1 MKTWLKTT
9 LITGVLCCAVGA
21 VLTAAGML
29 TGGKQYVQ
37 AADINTLR
45 GDARKTDSDSLAVLN
60 KQKISGVQ
68 ALDLA
73 LDNLDLKIVPSD
85 DDCCYLSYRIAA
97 TGGEAP
103 LTYTVQD
110 GTLHLKENDAV
121 QPQVHIDVDFLTDF
135 LTLGRLPEDDD
146 NAQTVILSVPKS
158 QLKQLDIRSSYGDIS
173 MRGISAARGSIRCE
187 NGGIELEHCQL
198 SNVKL
203 NNDYGDVEMDH
214 CTVDTADISLS
225 NGEFDAESTVFS
237 GKNTLTNDYGDISM
251 DHCTVDTAA
260 VQLSNGSFDAQETAF
275 SGENSITS
283 SYGDVSVSDTLANL
297 QALTIQ
303 ASTAYGE
310 ISVPDGLRAQIRQTT
325 DDDLT
330 DYCHSGTG
338 GSLRVQADNG
348 NIELSDD

>member
-146 NAQTVILSVPKS
+146 TQTVILSVPKS

-173 MRGISAARGSIRCE
+173 MRGIAAARGSIHCD
-187 NGGIELEHCQL
+187 NGDISLNNCQL
-198 SNVKL
+198 SQFTL
-203 NNDYGDVEMDH
+203 NNDYGDIDLER
-214 CTVDTADISLS
+214 CTL
-225 NGEFDAESTVFS
+225 
-237 GKNTLTNDYGDISM
+237 
-251 DHCTVDTAA
+251 DTAA
-260 VQLSNGSFDAQETAF
+260 VQLSNGGFDAQETAF
-275 SGENSITS
+275 FGENSITS

-310 ISVPDGLRAQIRQTT
+310 ISVPDGLRSQIRQTT
-325 DDDLT
+325 DDELT

-348 NIELSDD
+348 DIELSDD

>member
-1 MKTWLKTT
+1 MKTWLKTA
-9 LITGVLCCAVGA
+9 LISGVLCCAVGA
-21 VLTAAGML
+21 VLAAAGML

-45 GDARKTDSDSLAVLN
+45 GDARRADSDSLAVLN

-68 ALDLA
+68 ALNLS

-97 TGGEAP
+97 NKGEKP

-146 NAQTVILSVPKS
+146 TQTVILSVPKS

-173 MRGISAARGSIRCE
+173 MRGISAASGSIRCD
-187 NGGIELEHCQL
+187 NGDISLNNCQL
-198 SNVKL
+198 SQFTL
-203 NNDYGDVEMDH
+203 NNDYGDIDLER
-214 CTVDTADISLS
+214 CTL
-225 NGEFDAESTVFS
+225 
-237 GKNTLTNDYGDISM
+237 
-251 DHCTVDTAA
+251 DTAA
-260 VQLSNGSFDAQETAF
+260 VQLSNGGFDAQETAF

-310 ISVPDGLRAQIRQTT
+310 ISVPDELRAQIRQTT
-325 DDDLT
+325 DDELT

-348 NIELSDD
+348 DIELSDD

>member
-203 NNDYGDVEMDH
+203 
-214 CTVDTADISLS
+214 S
-225 NGEFDAESTVFS
+225 
-237 GKNTLTNDYGDISM
+237 NDYGDI
-251 DHCTVDTAA
+251 DLEQCTLDTAA
-260 VQLSNGSFDAQETAF
+260 VQLSNGGFDAQETAF

-303 ASTAYGE
+303 ANTAYGE

-325 DDDLT
+325 DDELT

-348 NIELSDD
+348 DIELSDD

>member
-1 MKTWLKTT
+1 MKTWLKTA
-9 LITGVLCCAVGA
+9 LISGVLCCAVGA
-21 VLTAAGML
+21 VLAAAGML

-45 GDARKTDSDSLAVLN
+45 GDARKADSDSLAVLD
-60 KQKISGVQ
+60 KQKISNVQ
-68 ALDLA
+68 AVDIA

-97 TGGEAP
+97 NKGEAP

-110 GTLHLKENDAV
+110 GMLHLKENDAV

-146 NAQTVILSVPKS
+146 TQTVILSVPKS
-158 QLKQLDIRSSYGDIS
+158 QLKQLDICSSYGDIS
-173 MRGISAARGSIRCE
+173 MRGISAASGSIRCD
-187 NGGIELEHCQL
+187 NGDISLKNCQL
-198 SNVKL
+198 SQFTL
-203 NNDYGDVEMDH
+203 NNDYGDIDLER
-214 CTVDTADISLS
+214 CTL
-225 NGEFDAESTVFS
+225 
-237 GKNTLTNDYGDISM
+237 
-251 DHCTVDTAA
+251 DTAA
-260 VQLSNGSFDAQETAF
+260 VQLSNGGFDAQETAF

-348 NIELSDD
+348 DIELSDD

>member
-1 MKTWLKTT
+1 MKTWLKTA
-9 LITGVLCCAVGA
+9 LLSGVLCCAVGT

-29 TGGKQYVQ
+29 TSGKQYVQ

-60 KQKISGVQ
+60 KPKISGVQ

-103 LTYTVQD
+103 LTYTVQN

-135 LTLGRLPEDDD
+135 LTFGRLPEDDND
-146 NAQTVILSVPKS
+146 AQTVILSVPKS

-173 MRGISAARGSIRCE
+173 MRGISAARGSIHCD
-187 NGGIELEHCQL
+187 NGDISLKNCRLSQL
-198 SNVKL
+198 TL
-203 NNDYGDVEMDH
+203 NNDYGDIDLER
-214 CTVDTADISLS
+214 CTL
-225 NGEFDAESTVFS
+225 
-237 GKNTLTNDYGDISM
+237 
-251 DHCTVDTAA
+251 DTAA
-260 VQLSNGSFDAQETAF
+260 VQLSNGGFDAQETAF

-283 SYGDVSVSDTLANL
+283 SYGDISVSDTLANL

-303 ASTAYGE
+303 ASTTYGE

-325 DDDLT
+325 DDELT

-348 NIELSDD
+348 DIELSDD

>member
-1 MKTWLKTT
+1 MKTWLKTA
-9 LITGVLCCAVGA
+9 LISGVLCCAVGA

-45 GDARKTDSDSLAVLN
+45 GDARKADSDSLAVLD

-68 ALDLA
+68 ALNLA

-97 TGGEAP
+97 NKGEAP

-146 NAQTVILSVPKS
+146 TQTVILSVPKS

-173 MRGISAARGSIRCE
+173 MRGISAASGSIRCD
-187 NGGIELEHCQL
+187 NGDISLNNCQL
-198 SNVKL
+198 SQFTL
-203 NNDYGDVEMDH
+203 NNDYGDIDLER
-214 CTVDTADISLS
+214 CTL
-225 NGEFDAESTVFS
+225 
-237 GKNTLTNDYGDISM
+237 
-251 DHCTVDTAA
+251 DTAA
-260 VQLSNGSFDAQETAF
+260 VQLSNGGFDAQETAF

-297 QALTIQ
+297 HALTIQ

-310 ISVPDGLRAQIRQTT
+310 ISVPDELRAQIRQTT
-325 DDDLT
+325 DDELT

-348 NIELSDD
+348 DIELSDD

>member
-73 LDNLDLKIVPSD
+73 LDNLDLKIVPSAD
-85 DDCCYLSYRIAA
+85 DSCYLSYRIAA

-187 NGGIELEHCQL
+187 NGDISLKNCQL
-198 SNVKL
+198 SQFTL
-203 NNDYGDVEMDH
+203 NNDYGDIDLER
-214 CTVDTADISLS
+214 CTL
-225 NGEFDAESTVFS
+225 
-237 GKNTLTNDYGDISM
+237 
-251 DHCTVDTAA
+251 DTAA
-260 VQLSNGSFDAQETAF
+260 VQLSNGGFDAQETAF

-325 DDDLT
+325 DDELT

-348 NIELSDD
+348 DIELSDD

>member
-1 MKTWLKTT
+1 MKTWLKTA
-9 LITGVLCCAVGA
+9 LISGVLCCAVGA

-29 TGGKQYVQ
+29 TDGKQYVQ
-37 AADINTLR
+37 TADINTLR
-45 GDARKTDSDSLAVLN
+45 GDARKADSDSLAVLD
-60 KQKISGVQ
+60 KQKISNVQ

-73 LDNLDLKIVPSD
+73 LDTLDLKIVPSD

-135 LTLGRLPEDDD
+135 LTLGKLPEDDD
-146 NAQTVILSVPKS
+146 TQTVILSVPKS
-158 QLKQLDIRSSYGDIS
+158 QLKQLRIRVSYGDISMRGIAAARGSIHCENGDISLNNCQLSQLTLNNDYGDIS

-187 NGGIELEHCQL
+187 NGDISLKNCQL
-198 SNVKL
+198 SQLKL
-203 NNDYGDVEMDH
+203 NNDYGDIDLER
-214 CTVDTADISLS
+214 CTLDTADISLY
-225 NGEFDAESTVFS
+225 NGE
-237 GKNTLTNDYGDISM
+237 
-251 DHCTVDTAA
+251 
-260 VQLSNGSFDAQETAF
+260 FDAQETAF

-325 DDDLT
+325 DDELT

-338 GSLRVQADNG
+338 GSLRVQADDG
-348 NIELSDD
+348 DIKLSDD

>member
-1 MKTWLKTT
+1 MKTWLKTA
-9 LITGVLCCAVGA
+9 LISGVLCCAVGA
-21 VLTAAGML
+21 VLAAAGML

-45 GDARKTDSDSLAVLN
+45 GDARKADSDSLAVLD
-60 KQKISGVQ
+60 KQKISNVQ

-97 TGGEAP
+97 NKGEAP
-103 LTYTVQD
+103 LTYTVQN

-121 QPQVHIDVDFLTDF
+121 PQVHIDVDFLTDF

-146 NAQTVILSVPKS
+146 TQTVILSVPKS

-173 MRGISAARGSIRCE
+173 MRGISAARGSIRCD
-187 NGGIELEHCQL
+187 NGDISLKNCQL
-198 SNVKL
+198 SQFTL
-203 NNDYGDVEMDH
+203 NNDYGDIDLER
-214 CTVDTADISLS
+214 CTL
-225 NGEFDAESTVFS
+225 
-237 GKNTLTNDYGDISM
+237 
-251 DHCTVDTAA
+251 DTAA
-260 VQLSNGSFDAQETAF
+260 VQLSNGGFDAQETAF

-310 ISVPDGLRAQIRQTT
+310 ISVPDELRAQIRQST

-348 NIELSDD
+348 DIELSDD

>member
-1 MKTWLKTT
+1 MKTWLKTA
-9 LITGVLCCAVGA
+9 LISGVLCCAVGA

-37 AADINTLR
+37 TADINTLR
-45 GDARKTDSDSLAVLN
+45 GDARKADSDSLAVLD
-60 KQKISGVQ
+60 KQKISNVQ

-73 LDNLDLKIVPSD
+73 LDTLDLKIVPSD

-146 NAQTVILSVPKS
+146 TQTVILSVPKS
-158 QLKQLDIRSSYGDIS
+158 QLKQLRIRVSYGDIS
-173 MRGISAARGSIRCE
+173 MRGIAASRGSIHCDNGDISLNNCQLSQLTLNNDYGDISMRGIAAARGSIRCE
-187 NGGIELEHCQL
+187 NGDISLKNCRLSQL
-198 SNVKL
+198 TL
-203 NNDYGDVEMDH
+203 NNDYGDIDLER
-214 CTVDTADISLS
+214 CTL
-225 NGEFDAESTVFS
+225 
-237 GKNTLTNDYGDISM
+237 
-251 DHCTVDTAA
+251 DTAA
-260 VQLSNGSFDAQETAF
+260 VQLSNGGFDAQETAF

-325 DDDLT
+325 DDELT

-348 NIELSDD
+348 DIELSDD

>member
-1 MKTWLKTT
+1 MKTWLKTA
-9 LITGVLCCAVGA
+9 LISGVLCCAVGA
-21 VLTAAGML
+21 VFTAAGML

-45 GDARKTDSDSLAVLN
+45 GDARKADSDSLAVLD

-68 ALDLA
+68 ALNLA

-97 TGGEAP
+97 NKGEAP

-135 LTLGRLPEDDD
+135 LTLGRLPKDDD
-146 NAQTVILSVPKS
+146 TQTVILSVPKS

-173 MRGISAARGSIRCE
+173 MRGISAASGSIRCD
-187 NGGIELEHCQL
+187 NGDISLNNCRL
-198 SNVKL
+198 SQFTL
-203 NNDYGDVEMDH
+203 NNDYGDIDLER
-214 CTVDTADISLS
+214 CTL
-225 NGEFDAESTVFS
+225 
-237 GKNTLTNDYGDISM
+237 
-251 DHCTVDTAA
+251 DTAA
-260 VQLSNGSFDAQETAF
+260 VQLSNGEFDAQETAF

-310 ISVPDGLRAQIRQTT
+310 ISVPDELRAQIRQTT

-348 NIELSDD
+348 DIELSDD

>member
-21 VLTAAGML
+21 VFTAAGML

-45 GDARKTDSDSLAVLN
+45 GDARKADSDSLAVLD
-60 KQKISGVQ
+60 KQKISNVQ

-73 LDNLDLKIVPSD
+73 LDTLDLKIVPSD

-121 QPQVHIDVDFLTDF
+121 QPQVYIDVDFLTDF

-146 NAQTVILSVPKS
+146 TQTVILSVPKS
-158 QLKQLDIRSSYGDIS
+158 QLKQLRIRVSYGDIS
-173 MRGISAARGSIRCE
+173 MRGIAAARGSIHCE
-187 NGGIELEHCQL
+187 NGDISLKNCRL
-198 SNVKL
+198 SQFTL
-203 NNDYGDVEMDH
+203 NNDYGDIDLER
-214 CTVDTADISLS
+214 CTL
-225 NGEFDAESTVFS
+225 
-237 GKNTLTNDYGDISM
+237 
-251 DHCTVDTAA
+251 DTAA
-260 VQLSNGSFDAQETAF
+260 VQLSNGGFDAQKTAF

-325 DDDLT
+325 DDELT

-348 NIELSDD
+348 DIELSDD

>member
-1 MKTWLKTT
+1 MKTWLKTA
-9 LITGVLCCAVGA
+9 LLSGVLCCAVGT

-97 TGGEAP
+97 TDGEAP

-121 QPQVHIDVDFLTDF
+121 QPQVHIDVDFLMDF
-135 LTLGRLPEDDD
+135 LTFGRLPEDDND
-146 NAQTVILSVPKS
+146 AQTVILSVPKS
-158 QLKQLDIRSSYGDIS
+158 QLKQLDICSSYGDIS
-173 MRGISAARGSIRCE
+173 MRGISAARGSIRCD
-187 NGGIELEHCQL
+187 NGDISLNNCQL
-198 SNVKL
+198 SQLTL
-203 NNDYGDVEMDH
+203 NNDYGDIDLER
-214 CTVDTADISLS
+214 CTL
-225 NGEFDAESTVFS
+225 
-237 GKNTLTNDYGDISM
+237 
-251 DHCTVDTAA
+251 DTAA
-260 VQLSNGSFDAQETAF
+260 VQLSNGGFDAQETAF

-303 ASTAYGE
+303 ASTTYGE
-310 ISVPDGLRAQIRQTT
+310 ISVPDGLRAQIWQTT
-325 DDDLT
+325 DDELT

-348 NIELSDD
+348 DIELSDD

>member
-1 MKTWLKTT
+1 MKTWLKTA
-9 LITGVLCCAVGA
+9 LISGVLCCAVGA
-21 VLTAAGML
+21 VLAAAGML

-45 GDARKTDSDSLAVLN
+45 GDARKADSDSLAVLD

-68 ALDLA
+68 ALNLS

-103 LTYTVQD
+103 LTYTVQN

-146 NAQTVILSVPKS
+146 TQTVILSVPKS

-173 MRGISAARGSIRCE
+173 MRGISAASGSIRCD
-187 NGGIELEHCQL
+187 NGDISLKNCQL
-198 SNVKL
+198 SQFTL
-203 NNDYGDVEMDH
+203 NNDYGDIDLER
-214 CTVDTADISLS
+214 CTL
-225 NGEFDAESTVFS
+225 
-237 GKNTLTNDYGDISM
+237 
-251 DHCTVDTAA
+251 DTAA
-260 VQLSNGSFDAQETAF
+260 VQLSNGGFDAQKTAF

-283 SYGDVSVSDTLANL
+283 SYGDISVSDTLANL

-325 DDDLT
+325 DDELT

-338 GSLRVQADNG
+338 GSLRVQADDG
-348 NIELSDD
+348 DIEISDD

>member
-1 MKTWLKTT
+1 MKTWLKTA
-9 LITGVLCCAVGA
+9 LLSGVLCCAVGT

-45 GDARKTDSDSLAVLN
+45 GDARKTDSDSPAVLN

-97 TGGEAP
+97 TDGETP
-103 LTYTVQD
+103 LTYTVQN

-135 LTLGRLPEDDD
+135 LTLGRLPEDDND
-146 NAQTVILSVPKS
+146 AQTVILSVPKS

-173 MRGISAARGSIRCE
+173 MRGISVARGSIHCD
-187 NGGIELEHCQL
+187 NGDISLNNCQL
-198 SNVKL
+198 SQLTL
-203 NNDYGDVEMDH
+203 NNDYGDIDLER
-214 CTVDTADISLS
+214 CTL
-225 NGEFDAESTVFS
+225 
-237 GKNTLTNDYGDISM
+237 
-251 DHCTVDTAA
+251 DTAA
-260 VQLSNGSFDAQETAF
+260 VQLSNGGFDAQETAF

-348 NIELSDD
+348 DIELSDD

>member
-1 MKTWLKTT
+1 MKTWLKTA
-9 LITGVLCCAVGA
+9 LISGVLCCAVGA
-21 VLTAAGML
+21 VLAAAGML

-45 GDARKTDSDSLAVLN
+45 GDARKADSDSLAVLD

-68 ALDLA
+68 AVDLA
-73 LDNLDLKIVPSD
+73 LDNLNLKIVPSD

-97 TGGEAP
+97 NKGEAP
-103 LTYTVQD
+103 LTYTVQN

-146 NAQTVILSVPKS
+146 TQTVILSVPKS

-173 MRGISAARGSIRCE
+173 MRGISAASGSIRCD
-187 NGGIELEHCQL
+187 NGDISLKNCQL
-198 SNVKL
+198 SQFTL
-203 NNDYGDVEMDH
+203 NNDYGDIDLER
-214 CTVDTADISLS
+214 CAL
-225 NGEFDAESTVFS
+225 
-237 GKNTLTNDYGDISM
+237 
-251 DHCTVDTAA
+251 DTAA
-260 VQLSNGSFDAQETAF
+260 VQLSNGGFDAQETVF

-310 ISVPDGLRAQIRQTT
+310 ISVPDELRAQIRQTT
-325 DDDLT
+325 DDELT

-348 NIELSDD
+348 DIELSDD

>member
-1 MKTWLKTT
+1 MKTWLKTA
-9 LITGVLCCAVGA
+9 LISGVLCCAVGA
-21 VLTAAGML
+21 VLAAAGMF

-45 GDARKTDSDSLAVLN
+45 GDARKADSDSLAVLD
-60 KQKISGVQ
+60 KQKISHVQ
-68 ALDLA
+68 AVDIA
-73 LDNLDLKIVPSD
+73 LDNLDLKIVPSN

-97 TGGEAP
+97 NKGEAP
-103 LTYTVQD
+103 LTYTVQN

-146 NAQTVILSVPKS
+146 DAQTVILSVPKS

-173 MRGISAARGSIRCE
+173 MRGISAASGSIRCD
-187 NGGIELEHCQL
+187 NGDISLNNCRL
-198 SNVKL
+198 SQFTL
-203 NNDYGDVEMDH
+203 NNDYGDIDLER
-214 CTVDTADISLS
+214 CTL
-225 NGEFDAESTVFS
+225 
-237 GKNTLTNDYGDISM
+237 
-251 DHCTVDTAA
+251 DTAA
-260 VQLSNGSFDAQETAF
+260 VQLSNGEFDAQETAF

-310 ISVPDGLRAQIRQTT
+310 ISVPDELRAQIRQTT
-325 DDDLT
+325 DDELT

-348 NIELSDD
+348 DIELSDD

>member
-1 MKTWLKTT
+1 MKTWLKTA
-9 LITGVLCCAVGA
+9 LISGVLCCAVGA
-21 VLTAAGML
+21 VFTAAGML

-45 GDARKTDSDSLAVLN
+45 GDARKADSDSLAVLD
-60 KQKISGVQ
+60 KQKISNVQ
-68 ALDLA
+68 AVDIA

-97 TGGEAP
+97 NKGEAP
-103 LTYTVQD
+103 LTYTVQN

-146 NAQTVILSVPKS
+146 TQTVILSVPKS

-173 MRGISAARGSIRCE
+173 MRGISAASGSICCD
-187 NGGIELEHCQL
+187 NGDISLNNCQL
-198 SNVKL
+198 SQFTL
-203 NNDYGDVEMDH
+203 NNDYGDIDLER
-214 CTVDTADISLS
+214 CTL
-225 NGEFDAESTVFS
+225 
-237 GKNTLTNDYGDISM
+237 
-251 DHCTVDTAA
+251 DTAA
-260 VQLSNGSFDAQETAF
+260 VQLSNGGFDAQETAF

-310 ISVPDGLRAQIRQTT
+310 ISVPDELRAQIRQST

-348 NIELSDD
+348 DIELSDD

>member
-1 MKTWLKTT
+1 MKTWLKTA
-9 LITGVLCCAVGA
+9 LLSGVLCCAVGT

-103 LTYTVQD
+103 LTYTVQN

-135 LTLGRLPEDDD
+135 LTFGRLPEDDND
-146 NAQTVILSVPKS
+146 AQTVILSVPKS

-173 MRGISAARGSIRCE
+173 MRGISAVHGSIRCE
-187 NGGIELEHCQL
+187 NGDISLNSCRLSQL
-198 SNVKL
+198 TL
-203 NNDYGDVEMDH
+203 NNDYGDIDLER
-214 CTVDTADISLS
+214 CTL
-225 NGEFDAESTVFS
+225 
-237 GKNTLTNDYGDISM
+237 
-251 DHCTVDTAA
+251 DTAA
-260 VQLSNGSFDAQETAF
+260 VQLSNGGFDAQETAF

-303 ASTAYGE
+303 ASTTYGE

-325 DDDLT
+325 DDELT

-348 NIELSDD
+348 DIELSDD

>member
-1 MKTWLKTT
+1 MKTWLKTA
-9 LITGVLCCAVGA
+9 LISGVLCCAVGA

-45 GDARKTDSDSLAVLN
+45 GDARKADSDSLAVLD
-60 KQKISGVQ
+60 KQKISNVQ
-68 ALDLA
+68 AVDIA
-73 LDNLDLKIVPSD
+73 LDNLDLKIMPSD

-97 TGGEAP
+97 NKGEKP
-103 LTYTVQD
+103 LTYTVQN

-146 NAQTVILSVPKS
+146 TQTVILSVPKS
-158 QLKQLDIRSSYGDIS
+158 QLKQLDICSSYGDIS
-173 MRGISAARGSIRCE
+173 MRGISAARGSIRCD
-187 NGGIELEHCQL
+187 NGDISLKNCQL
-198 SNVKL
+198 SQFTL
-203 NNDYGDVEMDH
+203 NNDYGDIDLER
-214 CTVDTADISLS
+214 CTL
-225 NGEFDAESTVFS
+225 
-237 GKNTLTNDYGDISM
+237 
-251 DHCTVDTAA
+251 DTAA
-260 VQLSNGSFDAQETAF
+260 VQLSNGGFDAQETAF

-310 ISVPDGLRAQIRQTT
+310 ISVPDELRAQIRQTT

-348 NIELSDD
+348 DIELSDD

>member
-1 MKTWLKTT
+1 MKTWLKTA
-9 LITGVLCCAVGA
+9 LISGVLCCAVGA
-21 VLTAAGML
+21 VLTSAGML

-45 GDARKTDSDSLAVLN
+45 GDARKADSDSLAVLD

-68 ALDLA
+68 ALDLS

-97 TGGEAP
+97 NKGEKP
-103 LTYTVQD
+103 LTYTVQN

-146 NAQTVILSVPKS
+146 TQTVILSVPKS

-173 MRGISAARGSIRCE
+173 MRGISAAHGSIRCD
-187 NGGIELEHCQL
+187 NGDISLNNCQL
-198 SNVKL
+198 SQFTL
-203 NNDYGDVEMDH
+203 NNDYGDIDLER
-214 CTVDTADISLS
+214 CTL
-225 NGEFDAESTVFS
+225 
-237 GKNTLTNDYGDISM
+237 
-251 DHCTVDTAA
+251 DTAA
-260 VQLSNGSFDAQETAF
+260 VQLSNGGFDAQETAF

-283 SYGDVSVSDTLANL
+283 SYGDISVSDTLANL

-303 ASTAYGE
+303 ASTAC
-310 ISVPDGLRAQIRQTT
+310 RRTT
-325 DDDLT
+325 ETLNFPMT
-330 DYCHSGTG
+330 D
-338 GSLRVQADNG
+338 
-348 NIELSDD
+348 

>member
-1 MKTWLKTT
+1 MKTWLKTA
-9 LITGVLCCAVGA
+9 LISGVLCCAVGA

-45 GDARKTDSDSLAVLN
+45 GDARKADSDSLAVLD

-97 TGGEAP
+97 NKGEAP
-103 LTYTVQD
+103 LTYTVQN

-146 NAQTVILSVPKS
+146 TQTVILSVPKS

-173 MRGISAARGSIRCE
+173 MRGISAASGSIRCD
-187 NGGIELEHCQL
+187 NGDISLKNCQL
-198 SNVKL
+198 SQFTL
-203 NNDYGDVEMDH
+203 NNDYGDIDLER
-214 CTVDTADISLS
+214 CTL
-225 NGEFDAESTVFS
+225 
-237 GKNTLTNDYGDISM
+237 
-251 DHCTVDTAA
+251 DTAA
-260 VQLSNGSFDAQETAF
+260 VQLSNGGFDAQETAF

-325 DDDLT
+325 DDELT

-348 NIELSDD
+348 DIELSDD

>member
-1 MKTWLKTT
+1 MKTWLKTA
-9 LITGVLCCAVGA
+9 LLSGVLCCAVGT

-97 TGGEAP
+97 TDGETP
-103 LTYTVQD
+103 LTYTVQN

-135 LTLGRLPEDDD
+135 LTFGRLPEDDND
-146 NAQTVILSVPKS
+146 AQTVILSVPKS

-173 MRGISAARGSIRCE
+173 MRGISAARGSIHCD
-187 NGGIELEHCQL
+187 NGDISLNNCQL
-198 SNVKL
+198 SQLTL
-203 NNDYGDVEMDH
+203 NNDYGDIDLER
-214 CTVDTADISLS
+214 CTL
-225 NGEFDAESTVFS
+225 
-237 GKNTLTNDYGDISM
+237 
-251 DHCTVDTAA
+251 DTAA
-260 VQLSNGSFDAQETAF
+260 VQLSNGGFDAQETAF

-325 DDDLT
+325 DDELT

-348 NIELSDD
+348 DIELSAD

>member
-73 LDNLDLKIVPSD
+73 LDNLDLKIVPSAD
-85 DDCCYLSYRIAA
+85 DSCYLSYRIAA
-97 TGGEAP
+97 TGVEAP

-187 NGGIELEHCQL
+187 NGDISLKNCQL
-198 SNVKL
+198 SQLTL
-203 NNDYGDVEMDH
+203 NNDYGDIDLER
-214 CTVDTADISLS
+214 CTL
-225 NGEFDAESTVFS
+225 
-237 GKNTLTNDYGDISM
+237 
-251 DHCTVDTAA
+251 DTAA

-275 SGENSITS
+275 FGENSITS

-310 ISVPDGLRAQIRQTT
+310 VSVPDGLRSQIRQTT
-325 DDDLT
+325 DDELT

-348 NIELSDD
+348 DIELSDD

>member
-1 MKTWLKTT
+1 MKTWLKTA
-9 LITGVLCCAVGA
+9 LLSGVLCCAVGT

-29 TGGKQYVQ
+29 TSGKQYVQ

-103 LTYTVQD
+103 LTYTVQN

-135 LTLGRLPEDDD
+135 LTFGRLPEDDND
-146 NAQTVILSVPKS
+146 AQTVILSVPKS

-173 MRGISAARGSIRCE
+173 MRGISAARGSIHCD
-187 NGGIELEHCQL
+187 NGDISLKNCRLSQL
-198 SNVKL
+198 TL
-203 NNDYGDVEMDH
+203 NNDYGDIDLER
-214 CTVDTADISLS
+214 CTL
-225 NGEFDAESTVFS
+225 
-237 GKNTLTNDYGDISM
+237 
-251 DHCTVDTAA
+251 DTAA
-260 VQLSNGSFDAQETAF
+260 VQLSNGGFDAQETAF

-283 SYGDVSVSDTLANL
+283 SYGDISVSDTLANL

-303 ASTAYGE
+303 ASTTYGE

-325 DDDLT
+325 DDELT

-348 NIELSDD
+348 DIELSDD

>member
-1 MKTWLKTT
+1 MKTWLKTA
-9 LITGVLCCAVGA
+9 LISGVLCCAVGA

-45 GDARKTDSDSLAVLN
+45 GDARKADSDSLAVLD
-60 KQKISGVQ
+60 KQKISNVQ
-68 ALDLA
+68 ALDIA
-73 LDNLDLKIVPSD
+73 LDTLDLKIVPSD

-146 NAQTVILSVPKS
+146 TQTVILSVPKS
-158 QLKQLDIRSSYGDIS
+158 QLKQLRIRVSYGDIS

-187 NGGIELEHCQL
+187 NGDISLKNCRLSQL
-198 SNVKL
+198 TL
-203 NNDYGDVEMDH
+203 NNDYGDIDLER
-214 CTVDTADISLS
+214 CTLDTADISLY
-225 NGEFDAESTVFS
+225 NGE
-237 GKNTLTNDYGDISM
+237 
-251 DHCTVDTAA
+251 
-260 VQLSNGSFDAQETAF
+260 FDAQETAF

-283 SYGDVSVSDTLANL
+283 SYGDISVSDTLANL

-303 ASTAYGE
+303 ASTAYGK

-325 DDDLT
+325 DDELT

-338 GSLRVQADNG
+338 GSLRVQADDG
-348 NIELSDD
+348 DIELSDD

>member
-1 MKTWLKTT
+1 MKTWLKTA
-9 LITGVLCCAVGA
+9 LISGVLCCAVGA
-21 VLTAAGML
+21 VLAAAGML

-45 GDARKTDSDSLAVLN
+45 GDARKADSDSLAVLD
-60 KQKISGVQ
+60 KQKISDVQ
-68 ALDLA
+68 ALNLS

-97 TGGEAP
+97 NKGEAP

-146 NAQTVILSVPKS
+146 TQTVILSVPKS

-173 MRGISAARGSIRCE
+173 MRGISAASGSIRCD
-187 NGGIELEHCQL
+187 NGDISLNNCQL
-198 SNVKL
+198 SQFTL
-203 NNDYGDVEMDH
+203 NNDYGDIDLER
-214 CTVDTADISLS
+214 CTL
-225 NGEFDAESTVFS
+225 
-237 GKNTLTNDYGDISM
+237 
-251 DHCTVDTAA
+251 DTAA
-260 VQLSNGSFDAQETAF
+260 VQLSNGGFDAQKTAF

-310 ISVPDGLRAQIRQTT
+310 ISVPDELRAQIRQTT
-325 DDDLT
+325 DDELT

-348 NIELSDD
+348 DIELSDD

>member
-1 MKTWLKTT
+1 MKTWLKTA
-9 LITGVLCCAVGA
+9 LISGVLCCAVGA
-21 VLTAAGML
+21 VLFAAGTV
-29 TGGKQYVQ
+29 TGGKDYVQ
-37 AADINTLR
+37 RADLNTLS
-45 GDARKTDSDSLAVLN
+45 GSARKDDSNRIAVMN
-60 KQKISGVQ
+60 QQKLSDVD

-73 LDNLDLKIVPSD
+73 LDTLDLKIVPSAD
-85 DDCCYLSYRIAA
+85 DSCYLSYRIAA

-146 NAQTVILSVPKS
+146 TQTVILSVPKS
-158 QLKQLDIRSSYGDIS
+158 QLKQLRIHVSYGNIS

-187 NGGIELEHCQL
+187 NGDISLKNCRLSQL
-198 SNVKL
+198 TL
-203 NNDYGDVEMDH
+203 NNDYGDIDLER
-214 CTVDTADISLS
+214 CTLDTADISLY

-237 GKNTLTNDYGDISM
+237 GKNTLTNDYGDI
-251 DHCTVDTAA
+251 DLERCTVDTAA
-260 VQLSNGSFDAQETAF
+260 VQLSNGGFDAQETAF

-325 DDDLT
+325 DDELT

-348 NIELSDD
+348 DIELSDD

>member
-1 MKTWLKTT
+1 MKTWLKTA
-9 LITGVLCCAVGA
+9 LISGVLCCAVGA

-45 GDARKTDSDSLAVLN
+45 GDARKADSDSLAVLD

-68 ALDLA
+68 ALNLS

-97 TGGEAP
+97 NKGEAP
-103 LTYTVQD
+103 LTYTVQN

-146 NAQTVILSVPKS
+146 TQTVILSVPKS
-158 QLKQLDIRSSYGDIS
+158 QLRQLDICSSYGDIS
-173 MRGISAARGSIRCE
+173 MRGISAARGSIRCD
-187 NGGIELEHCQL
+187 NGDISLKNCQL
-198 SNVKL
+198 SQFTL
-203 NNDYGDVEMDH
+203 NNDYGDIDLER
-214 CTVDTADISLS
+214 CTL
-225 NGEFDAESTVFS
+225 
-237 GKNTLTNDYGDISM
+237 
-251 DHCTVDTAA
+251 DTAA
-260 VQLSNGSFDAQETAF
+260 VQLSNGGFDAQETAF

-325 DDDLT
+325 DDELT

-348 NIELSDD
+348 DIELSDD

>member
-1 MKTWLKTT
+1 MKTWLKTA
-9 LITGVLCCAVGA
+9 LLSGVLCCAVGT

-97 TGGEAP
+97 TDGETP
-103 LTYTVQD
+103 LTYTVQN

-135 LTLGRLPEDDD
+135 LTFGRLPEDDND
-146 NAQTVILSVPKS
+146 AQTVILSVPKS

-173 MRGISAARGSIRCE
+173 MRGISAARGSIHCD
-187 NGGIELEHCQL
+187 NGDISLNNCQL
-198 SNVKL
+198 SQLTL
-203 NNDYGDVEMDH
+203 NNDYGDIDLER
-214 CTVDTADISLS
+214 CTL
-225 NGEFDAESTVFS
+225 
-237 GKNTLTNDYGDISM
+237 
-251 DHCTVDTAA
+251 DTAA
-260 VQLSNGSFDAQETAF
+260 VQLSNGGFDAQETAF

-338 GSLRVQADNG
+338 GSLRVQANNG
-348 NIELSDD
+348 DIELSDD

>member
-1 MKTWLKTT
+1 MKTWLKTA
-9 LITGVLCCAVGA
+9 LISGVLCCAVGA

-45 GDARKTDSDSLAVLN
+45 GDARKADSDSLAVLD

-68 ALDLA
+68 ALNLS

-97 TGGEAP
+97 NKGEAP
-103 LTYTVQD
+103 LTYTVQN

-146 NAQTVILSVPKS
+146 TQTVILSVPKS

-173 MRGISAARGSIRCE
+173 MRGISAARGSIRCD
-187 NGGIELEHCQL
+187 NGDISLNNCQL
-198 SNVKL
+198 SQFTL
-203 NNDYGDVEMDH
+203 NNDYGDIDLER
-214 CTVDTADISLS
+214 CTLDTA
-225 NGEFDAESTVFS
+225 V
-237 GKNTLTNDYGDISM
+237 
-251 DHCTVDTAA
+251 
-260 VQLSNGSFDAQETAF
+260 VQLSNGEFDAQETAF

-325 DDDLT
+325 DDELT

-348 NIELSDD
+348 DIELSDD

>member
-1 MKTWLKTT
+1 MKTWLKTA
-9 LITGVLCCAVGA
+9 LLSGVLCCAVGT

-45 GDARKTDSDSLAVLN
+45 GDARKTDSDSLAVLD

-97 TGGEAP
+97 TDGEAP
-103 LTYTVQD
+103 LTYTMQD

-135 LTLGRLPEDDD
+135 LTFGRLPEDDD
-146 NAQTVILSVPKS
+146 TQTVILSVPKS
-158 QLKQLDIRSSYGDIS
+158 QLKQLRIHVSYGDIS
-173 MRGISAARGSIRCE
+173 MRGISAARGSIRCD
-187 NGGIELEHCQL
+187 NGDISLNNCQL
-198 SNVKL
+198 SQLTL
-203 NNDYGDVEMDH
+203 NNDYGDIDLER
-214 CTVDTADISLS
+214 CTL
-225 NGEFDAESTVFS
+225 
-237 GKNTLTNDYGDISM
+237 
-251 DHCTVDTAA
+251 DTAA
-260 VQLSNGSFDAQETAF
+260 VQLSNGGFDAQETAF

-325 DDDLT
+325 DDELT

-338 GSLRVQADNG
+338 GSLRVQANNG
-348 NIELSDD
+348 DIELSDD

>member
-1 MKTWLKTT
+1 MKTWLKTA
-9 LITGVLCCAVGA
+9 LLSGVLCCAVGT

-97 TGGEAP
+97 TDGETP
-103 LTYTVQD
+103 LTYTVQN

-135 LTLGRLPEDDD
+135 LTFGRLPEDDND
-146 NAQTVILSVPKS
+146 AQTVILSVPKS

-173 MRGISAARGSIRCE
+173 MRGISAARGSIHCD
-187 NGGIELEHCQL
+187 NGDISLNNCQL
-198 SNVKL
+198 SQLTL
-203 NNDYGDVEMDH
+203 NNDYGDIDLER
-214 CTVDTADISLS
+214 CTL
-225 NGEFDAESTVFS
+225 
-237 GKNTLTNDYGDISM
+237 
-251 DHCTVDTAA
+251 DTAA
-260 VQLSNGSFDAQETAF
+260 VQLSNGGFDAQETAF

-303 ASTAYGE
+303 ASTTYGE
-310 ISVPDGLRAQIRQTT
+310 ISVPDGLRAQIWQTT
-325 DDDLT
+325 DDELT

-348 NIELSDD
+348 DIELSDD

>member
-1 MKTWLKTT
+1 
-9 LITGVLCCAVGA
+9 
-21 VLTAAGML
+21 ML
-29 TGGKQYVQ
+29 
-37 AADINTLR
+37 
-45 GDARKTDSDSLAVLN
+45 S
-60 KQKISGVQ
+60 
-68 ALDLA
+68 
-73 LDNLDLKIVPSD
+73 
-85 DDCCYLSYRIAA
+85 SYRIAA

-173 MRGISAARGSIRCE
+173 MRGISAARGSIRCD
-187 NGGIELEHCQL
+187 NGDIELEHCRL
-198 SNVKL
+198 SQFTL
-203 NNDYGDVEMDH
+203 NNDYGDIDLER
-214 CTVDTADISLS
+214 CTL
-225 NGEFDAESTVFS
+225 
-237 GKNTLTNDYGDISM
+237 
-251 DHCTVDTAA
+251 DTAA
-260 VQLSNGSFDAQETAF
+260 VQLSNGGFDAQETAF
-275 SGENSITS
+275 SGENSIAS

-310 ISVPDGLRAQIRQTT
+310 ISVPDGLRSQIRQTT
-325 DDDLT
+325 DDELT

-348 NIELSDD
+348 DIELSDD

>member
-1 MKTWLKTT
+1 MKTWLKTA
-9 LITGVLCCAVGA
+9 LLSGVLCCAVGA
-21 VLTAAGML
+21 VFTAAGML

-45 GDARKTDSDSLAVLN
+45 GDARKADSDSLAVLD

-97 TGGEAP
+97 TSGEAP
-103 LTYTVQD
+103 LTYTVQN

-146 NAQTVILSVPKS
+146 TQTVILSVPKS

-173 MRGISAARGSIRCE
+173 MRGISAARGSIRCD
-187 NGGIELEHCQL
+187 NGDISLKNCQL
-198 SNVKL
+198 SQFTL
-203 NNDYGDVEMDH
+203 NNDYGDIDLER
-214 CTVDTADISLS
+214 CTL
-225 NGEFDAESTVFS
+225 
-237 GKNTLTNDYGDISM
+237 
-251 DHCTVDTAA
+251 DTAA
-260 VQLSNGSFDAQETAF
+260 VQLSNGGFDAQKTAF

-303 ASTAYGE
+303 ASTAYGK
-310 ISVPDGLRAQIRQTT
+310 ISVPDGLRAQIRQST

-330 DYCHSGTG
+330 AYCHSGTG

-348 NIELSDD
+348 DIELSDD

>member
-1 MKTWLKTT
+1 MKTWLKTA
-9 LITGVLCCAVGA
+9 LISGVLCCAVGT

-45 GDARKTDSDSLAVLN
+45 GDARKADSDSLAVLD
-60 KQKISGVQ
+60 KQKISNVQ

-135 LTLGRLPEDDD
+135 LTFGRLPEDDND
-146 NAQTVILSVPKS
+146 AQTVILSVPKS

-173 MRGISAARGSIRCE
+173 MRGISAARGSIHCD
-187 NGGIELEHCQL
+187 NGDISLNNCQL
-198 SNVKL
+198 SQLTL
-203 NNDYGDVEMDH
+203 NNDYGDIDLER
-214 CTVDTADISLS
+214 CTL
-225 NGEFDAESTVFS
+225 
-237 GKNTLTNDYGDISM
+237 
-251 DHCTVDTAA
+251 DTAA
-260 VQLSNGSFDAQETAF
+260 VQLSNGGFDAQETAF

-303 ASTAYGE
+303 ASTTYGE

-338 GSLRVQADNG
+338 GSLRVQVDNG
-348 NIELSDD
+348 DIELSDD

>member
-1 MKTWLKTT
+1 MKTWLKTA
-9 LITGVLCCAVGA
+9 LLSGVLCCAVGT

-97 TGGEAP
+97 TDGEAP
-103 LTYTVQD
+103 LTYTVQN

-135 LTLGRLPEDDD
+135 LTFGRLPEDDD
-146 NAQTVILSVPKS
+146 TQTVILSVPKS

-173 MRGISAARGSIRCE
+173 MRGISAARGSIRCD
-187 NGGIELEHCQL
+187 NGDISLNNCQL
-198 SNVKL
+198 SQLTL
-203 NNDYGDVEMDH
+203 NNDYGDIDLER
-214 CTVDTADISLS
+214 CTL
-225 NGEFDAESTVFS
+225 
-237 GKNTLTNDYGDISM
+237 
-251 DHCTVDTAA
+251 DTAA
-260 VQLSNGSFDAQETAF
+260 VQLSNGGFDAQETAF

-303 ASTAYGE
+303 ASTTYGE

-325 DDDLT
+325 DDELT

-348 NIELSDD
+348 DIELSDD

>member
-1 MKTWLKTT
+1 MKTWLKTA
-9 LITGVLCCAVGA
+9 LISGVLCCAVGA
-21 VLTAAGML
+21 VLTSAGML

-45 GDARKTDSDSLAVLN
+45 GDARKADSDSLAVLD
-60 KQKISGVQ
+60 KQKIAGVQ
-68 ALDLA
+68 ALNLS

-97 TGGEAP
+97 SNGEAP

-135 LTLGRLPEDDD
+135 LTFGRLPEDDD
-146 NAQTVILSVPKS
+146 TQTVILSVPKS

-173 MRGISAARGSIRCE
+173 MRGISAARGSIRCD
-187 NGGIELEHCQL
+187 NGDISLNNCQL
-198 SNVKL
+198 SQFTL
-203 NNDYGDVEMDH
+203 NNDYGDIDLER
-214 CTVDTADISLS
+214 CTL
-225 NGEFDAESTVFS
+225 
-237 GKNTLTNDYGDISM
+237 
-251 DHCTVDTAA
+251 DTAA
-260 VQLSNGSFDAQETAF
+260 VQLSNGGFDAQETAF

-283 SYGDVSVSDTLANL
+283 SYGDISVSDTLANL

-325 DDDLT
+325 DDELT

-348 NIELSDD
+348 DIELSDD